1 MLFIQDCLQS
11 SDEVAPFIKLLDIL
25 KFYYLCLENLKAPV
39 VSVYAIRKKGNLLKL
54 YPNVETASRNK
65 KVFNSFKDGLVAALE
80 YFREH

>member
-11 SDEVAPFIKLLDIL
+11 SDEVAPIIKLLDIL

-54 YPNVETASRNK
+54 
-65 KVFNSFKDGLVAALE
+65 
-80 YFREH
+80 

>member
-11 SDEVAPFIKLLDIL
+11 SDEVAPIIKLLDIL

-54 YPNVETASRNK
+54 NPTVETASRNK
-65 KVFNSFKDGLVAALE
+65 EVFNSFKDGLVAALE